1 MICKICTKENS
12 PCFSGIILNKYEVEY
27 YQCSNCN
34 FVQTEDPYWLD
45 EAYSKSI
52 NVSDT
57 GYISRNIFYSKKVA
71 VLLYLLFGEK
81 ANFLDFAGGYGVFVR
96 LMRDVGF
103 NFYWDDKYT
112 SNFFAEGFEYNNKM
126 KIDAIT
132 VFECFEHFVDP
143 IFEIE
148 NFLKISDTIIFSTN
162 PYPDPLPIPSNWWY
176 YGLNHGQH
184 ISFYNLK
191 TFKFISKKYNLN
203 YYNINNLHILTN
215 KRVNSFKLFI
225 VKFSNRGVYEI
236 VKKFLNSKTV
246 EDHEFF
252 TNK

>member
-1 MICKICTKENS
+1 MICKICNKDNLS
-12 PCFSGIILNKYEVEY
+12 CFSGIILNKYEVEY

-34 FVQTEDPYWLD
+34 FVQTEEPYWLD

-57 GYISRNIFYSKKVA
+57 GYIARNVFYSKKAA
-71 VLLYLLFGEK
+71 VLLYLLFGKK

-96 LMRDVGF
+96 LMRDIGF

-112 SNFFAEGFEYNNKM
+112 SNLFAEGFEYNKKI

-148 NFLKISDTIIFSTN
+148 KILKISDTIIFSTN
-162 PYPDPLPIPSNWWY
+162 LYPDPLPIPSNWWY

-184 ISFYNLK
+184 ISFYHLK

-203 YYNINNLHILTN
+203 YYNINNLHILTS
-215 KRVNSFKLFI
+215 KRVNRFKLLI
-225 VKFSNRGVYEI
+225 VKFSNRGIYKI
-236 VKKFLNSKTV
+236 VKKILSSKTV
-246 EDHEFF
+246 EDYEFF